1 MFLIPIVGGF
11 LAGLLMESQR
21 KVLITTTVLW
31 ILVSGLLIG
40 LAVSEDDL
48 TAGTGVVILVGL
60 VGFPLASAG
69 KRLRG
74 R

>member
-11 LAGLLMESQR
+11 LAGLLMER
-21 KVLITTTVLW
+21 RRTALVITAGLW
-31 ILVSGLLIG
+31 MLVSGVLLG

-48 TAGTGVVILVGL
+48 TAGTGVVMLVGL
-60 VGFPLASAG
+60 MGFPFAVAG
-69 KRLRG
+69 KRLRE

>member
-11 LAGLLMESQR
+11 LAGLLMER
-21 KVLITTTVLW
+21 RRTALVITAGLW
-31 ILVSGLLIG
+31 MLVSGVLLG

-48 TAGTGVVILVGL
+48 TTGTGVVMLVGL
-60 VGFPLASAG
+60 MGFPFAVVG
-69 KRLRG
+69 KRLRE

>member
-11 LAGLLMESQR
+11 LAGLLIESQR
-21 KVLITTTVLW
+21 RVLITTTVLW
-31 ILVSGLLIG
+31 LLVSGLLLG

-48 TAGTGVVILVGL
+48 SAGTGVVILVGL

-69 KRLRG
+69 MRLRG